1 MSTLTDALNAIPRT
15 HSTDPD
21 GSSSQERDP
30 FFRMVAVLLKEA
42 GVPDVSETLDS
53 LGEAGLA
60 DPAPLA
66 GSPTIDLLNL
76 LRTTA
81 PRLAPRVAATLRRL
95 AEWIV
100 EFEAGNSDRLA
111 DPDRS
116 TQSLRDGLGSIKGIG
131 RATADSLV
139 LHALGRPAF
148 PVDRGTYRILVRH
161 GWLDLTADYDEA
173 HDLIVQGASDQIE
186 LLAEAEQAL
195 AQIARRHCRVQAPAC
210 SGCPFEPF
218 LPEGGAVEIDA

>member
-1 MSTLTDALNAIPRT
+1 MSTLADALNAISGTLP
-15 HSTDPD
+15 TDPD
-21 GSSSQERDP
+21 GSSIQDRGP
-30 FFRMVAVLLKEA
+30 FLRMIAVLLKEA
-42 GVPDVSETLDS
+42 GVPDVSETLDN

-60 DPAPLA
+60 DPASLA
-66 GSPTIDLLNL
+66 GTPTIDLLNQ
-76 LRTTA
+76 LRTSA
-81 PRLAPRVAATLRRL
+81 PRVAPRVAATLKRL
-95 AEWIV
+95 AEWLV
-100 EFEAGNSDRLA
+100 EFEAGQADRLI
-111 DPDRS
+111 DPDHS

-173 HDLIVQGASDQIE
+173 HDLIVHGASDRIDV
-186 LLAEAEQAL
+186 LAEAELAL

-210 SGCPFEPF
+210 SGCPLEPF